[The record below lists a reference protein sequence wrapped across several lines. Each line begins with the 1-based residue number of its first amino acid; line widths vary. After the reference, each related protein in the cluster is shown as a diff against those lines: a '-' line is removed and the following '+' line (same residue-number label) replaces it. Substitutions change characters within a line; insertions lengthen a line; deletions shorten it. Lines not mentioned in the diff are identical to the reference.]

1 MQAVLRHGAVALPY
15 QPQVIHRHAG
25 QVAGG
30 VGLLPVQLIQD
41 DAAGEGALG
50 LAHGDGGHLLAVPGH
65 GGGHQKAVGRMK
77 GKSLYT
83 VLVVDLHSGL
93 VAPLVEGHRQ
103 AALPGQ
109 GNGQNLAAAGDFAD
123 QALGIEDIHV
133 AAADVVGGGQAAG
146 SGHCTGGPLYSLV
159 ADHLAVLLHHQ
170 QLAVGDD
177 GQAAVQ
183 RGKAAGAVGG
193 VVVQLGAAGLVLFGP
208 GIGHAAAQPVEGGGI
223 RQGGDEHHRQQHHGH
238 RRKPYGLQLRP
249 LPALHPAG
257 RLLLEVALVKF
268 HPVH

>member
-1 MQAVLRHGAVALPY
+1 
-15 QPQVIHRHAG
+15 
-25 QVAGG
+25 
-30 VGLLPVQLIQD
+30 
-41 DAAGEGALG
+41 
-50 LAHGDGGHLLAVPGH
+50 
-65 GGGHQKAVGRMK
+65 MK
-77 GKSLYT
+77 GKFLYT
-83 VLVVDLHSGL
+83 VLVVDLHGGL

-183 RGKAAGAVGG
+183 RREAAGAVGG

-208 GIGHAAAQPVEGGGI
+208 GIGHAAPQPVEGGGI
-223 RQGGDEHHRQQHHGH
+223 RQGGDEHHRQKHHGH
-238 RRKPYGLQLRP
+238 RRKPYGLQFRP